1 MSRSLAF
8 VHPSIWLAN
17 SAGTVDVCGCVTSA
31 LAPLVRRDRTCFLAR
46 FSLFRCPRPKTN
58 QSSSCTTWTNIR
70 GASATDR
77 LSADIHFLLSS
88 ETLPI
93 GRPLNADRTHGSSTE
108 CSEQRHHFL
117 LLLSSNKVI
126 NKKKSISFTQ
136 QLHTSRLIRR
146 MEQWSGTER
155 GGAETI
161 Q

>member
-8 VHPSIWLAN
+8 VHPSIWLAD
-17 SAGTVDVCGCVTSA
+17 SAGTVDVCGCVTNA
-31 LAPLVRRDRTCFLAR
+31 LALLVQRDRTCFLAR

-58 QSSSCTTWTNIR
+58 QSSSCKTWTNIR

-88 ETLPI
+88 EALAI
-93 GRPLNADRTHGSSTE
+93 GRLLNADQTHGSSKE
-108 CSEQRHHFL
+108 CSEKRHHFF

-126 NKKKSISFTQ
+126 KKKSSSFTQ
-136 QLHTSRLIRR
+136 QLHTSRLAD
-146 MEQWSGTER
+146 GTER